1 MPEDAVPK
9 AHAAIQQ
16 AIALRE
22 HASPVEAALIYA
34 LAKRYAPEAVADRTP
49 LNEAYAAAMRK
60 VVQQYPDDLDAAT
73 LLAEALMDLHPWDYW
88 TREGQPQPWTGEFV
102 ELLEGVLRRDPNHPG
117 ANHYYI
123 HAVEASLEPQ
133 RASAAADRLGTLVP
147 GAGHLVHMPS
157 HIYIRTGRYAE
168 ARTANE
174 RAIEADDQYVAQCH
188 AQGVYP
194 LAYMSHNHH
203 FLSAAAAME
212 GRSAQAIES
221 AREMARSQDHDM
233 MRSDGMGALQHYAIW
248 PVYML
253 ARFGKWD
260 EVLREPAPAKD
271 LLYPRGVWHFA
282 RGMAQVRRHDLAQAE
297 AELRVLE
304 GLADDPAL
312 EALKIW
318 DANSTAAV
326 LRIASKVLA
335 GELAA
340 ARGQRDEAIG
350 LFEQAVRL
358 EDALRYDEPAT
369 WYAPVRETLGA
380 ALLEAG
386 RADEAEAVYREDL
399 RRYPENGFGL
409 FGLAASLRAQG
420 KLAEADEAQER
431 FKTAW
436 QRADVE
442 LTSSRF

>member
-1 MPEDAVPK
+1 
-9 AHAAIQQ
+9 
-16 AIALRE
+16 
-22 HASPVEAALIYA
+22 
-34 LAKRYAPEAVADRTP
+34 
-49 LNEAYAAAMRK
+49 
-60 VVQQYPDDLDAAT
+60 
-73 LLAEALMDLHPWDYW
+73 
-88 TREGQPQPWTGEFV
+88 
-102 ELLEGVLRRDPNHPG
+102 
-117 ANHYYI
+117 
-123 HAVEASLEPQ
+123 
-133 RASAAADRLGTLVP
+133 
-147 GAGHLVHMPS
+147 
-157 HIYIRTGRYAE
+157 
-168 ARTANE
+168 
-174 RAIEADDQYVAQCH
+174 
-188 AQGVYP
+188 
-194 LAYMSHNHH
+194 
-203 FLSAAAAME
+203 
-212 GRSAQAIES
+212 
-221 AREMARSQDHDM
+221 
-233 MRSDGMGALQHYAIW
+233 
-248 PVYML
+248 
-253 ARFGKWD
+253 
-260 EVLREPAPAKD
+260 
-271 LLYPRGVWHFA
+271 
-282 RGMAQVRRHDLAQAE
+282 MAQVRRHDLAQAE